1 MREDGGQVHRA
12 VTTTSSMCLRGAVTA
27 GAATSMLAPR
37 GKGQGARGAS
47 ACRPEPLNQS
57 QRGAGLLPVGTAHPG
72 DGAAGTRHL
81 QPSFLGVCGSRCTHR
96 ARGVHRQWAGGRQT
110 PGRGPEFSA
119 QPWGHGC
126 WRGPPGRQ
134 PGRRWRHSLSE
145 ADVKASAVLLGSQG
159 DLVFR
164 GAELRVGTCNFFQ
177 I

>member
-1 MREDGGQVHRA
+1 M
-12 VTTTSSMCLRGAVTA
+12 
-27 GAATSMLAPR
+27 
-37 GKGQGARGAS
+37 
-47 ACRPEPLNQS
+47 
-57 QRGAGLLPVGTAHPG
+57 GTAHLG

-96 ARGVHRQWAGGRQT
+96 ARGAHREWAGGWQT

-119 QPWGHGC
+119 QPWDHGY
-126 WRGPPGRQ
+126 RRSPPGRQ
-134 PGRRWRHSLSE
+134 PGWRRRHSLSE
-145 ADVKASAVLLGSQG
+145 ADIKASAVLLGSQG